1 MDARDQGIVDHF
13 LQTKILKWEEVDRV
27 VRMGHPIFVEYFEKL
42 RDAIF
47 PSIADVKEVRWH
59 SCVLTTNSW
68 GKKMRL
74 TAGGHCFCVSVSQ
87 DVEATL
93 DAQATR
99 LMWKALKVDHPEL
112 LKTKQ
117 PFYVEDYVYW
127 FNKTKETSNMPDV
140 RDFTTARR
148 EGCVCA
154 LMQVVGC
161 ALSGCSRSTSSSRT
175 GCCLLLRSR

>member
-1 MDARDQGIVDHF
+1 VLDGEQVARFKAGLPELRYSDLDVRDKGIVDHF

-47 PSIADVKEVRWH
+47 PSIADVKEVRWQARVLQTVFCGKDVTRRAVAV
-59 SCVLTTNSW
+59 CVL
-68 GKKMRL
+68 
-74 TAGGHCFCVSVSQ
+74 VPQ
-87 DVEATL
+87 DVEAML

-117 PFYVEDYVYW
+117 PFYVEDYAYW
-127 FNKTKETSNMPDV
+127 FNKTKETSSMPDV
-140 RDFTTARR
+140 RGVTA
-148 EGCVCA
+148 VSWA
-154 LMQVVGC
+154 GC
-161 ALSGCSRSTSSSRT
+161 ALTLIVFLFVSC
-175 GCCLLLRSR
+175 